1 MFHEEETLAQQIQND
16 INIVWDELGDKTL
29 VVEKVVIFF
38 NSRPWNELH
47 DLGVRDRT

>member
-1 MFHEEETLAQQIQND
+1 MFHDEEALAQQMQND

-38 NSRPWNELH
+38 NSIPWKELH
-47 DLGVRDRT
+47 DLGVRDGT

>member
-1 MFHEEETLAQQIQND
+1 MFHDEEALAQQMQND